1 MARPRLG
8 SNGKQPEELPKVKI
22 TRETLKEFNT
32 LFSFVKPYRAYFA
45 AGLIFLFLSSLATMA
60 FPYITGNLL
69 DSAISGTST
78 GFLGDINSIA
88 LALMGILVIQAF
100 LSFFRIKL
108 FAIVGEKSLAD
119 MRKAVYERII
129 RLPMNF
135 FANRRVGEL
144 SSRITA
150 DLSQIQD
157 TVTTVLAEFL
167 RQLSTL
173 IVGVILIIGISGKL
187 TLIMISVFP
196 LLIIAA
202 VWFGKKVRKLA
213 REAQDQLADTGVI
226 VEETL
231 QAISNVKAFTNE
243 NFEINRYKSSMAKV
257 VSLALRNANYRGA
270 FSSFIIFSLFGS
282 IVLIIWQ
289 GSMMIQAGELS
300 FGNLTSFIIYTMFI
314 GGSVGGF
321 ADQYAQIQ
329 KTLGATQRV
338 REILKEKIEP
348 EGINPDSELSVK
360 SIDSS
365 VNKLSGNIQFKSVSF
380 HYPSRKDIEVIKNLS
395 FEVKSGEQIA
405 IVGPSGAGKSTLVS
419 LLMRFYDPQKGQILF
434 DQIPNDEIDLNK
446 LRSNIGI
453 VPQDVQL
460 FGGTIKDNIKYG
472 NPEANDEEIIS
483 AAKRANAHEFIM
495 GFPEQ
500 YDTIVGERGVKLS
513 GGQRQRIAIA
523 RALLK
528 NPAILILD
536 EATSSLDSESERLVQ
551 EALDELMK
559 GRTSIVIAHRLST
572 VKNANKILV
581 LQNGSLSEWGT
592 HNELL
597 EIENGMYK
605 YLLSLQQQNQTA
617 VYDIKNN

>member
-88 LALMGILVIQAF
+88 LALMGILVVQAF

-243 NFEINRYKSSMAKV
+243 NFETNRYKSSMAKV
-257 VSLALRNANYRGA
+257 VALALRNANYRGA

-348 EGINPDSELSVK
+348 EGINPDQEIIAK
-360 SIDSS
+360 PINTSIE
-365 VNKLSGNIQFKSVSF
+365 KLSGNIQFNSVSF

-419 LLMRFYDPQKGQILF
+419 LLMRFYDPQGGEILF
-434 DQIPNDEIDLNK
+434 DSTPHTEIDLNK

-472 NPEANDEEIIS
+472 NPEANDEEIMS

-528 NPAILILD
+528 NPSILILD

-581 LQNGSLSEWGT
+581 LQNGTLTEWGT
-592 HNELL
+592 HNQLL

>member
-243 NFEINRYKSSMAKV
+243 NFETNRYKNSMAKV

-434 DQIPNDEIDLNK
+434 DQIPNEEIDLNK

>member
-243 NFEINRYKSSMAKV
+243 NFETNRYKNSMAKV